1 MFKNGFFSKQFKRL
15 IKENNSEK
23 GSAKTTFYRSHYLK
37 KQPDGDDL
45 WSTKIDGLVVT
56 GKLENIKK
64 SVDSWCDNKIV
75 IPPDSFE
82 SLPGRPTNRQVVEY
96 KGFKIINDKGGEK
109 DWYVTHKGK
118 LLKGSR
124 VAIEN
129 KIDQAIQ
136 RLQARKEAMVSKS
149 IKMANNIDKRAS

>member
-1 MFKNGFFSKQFKRL
+1 MRLKKDKNS
-15 IKENNSEK
+15 NK

-45 WSTKIDGLVVT
+45 WGTKIDGLVVT
-56 GKLENIKK
+56 GKMENVKK
-64 SVDSWCDNKIV
+64 SIDSWCDNKIV

-82 SLPGRPTNRQVVEY
+82 SLPGRPTDRQVVEY

-109 DWYVTHKGK
+109 DWYVTHKGR

-124 VAIEN
+124 IAIEN

-136 RLQARKEAMVSKS
+136 RVQAKKEAMVAKS
-149 IKMANNIDKRAS
+149 IKMAANSGKASSESR

>member
-1 MFKNGFFSKQFKRL
+1 MSKNGFFSNLFKNL
-15 IKENNSEK
+15 KKENNKNS
-23 GSAKTTFYRSHYLK
+23 GGANTTFYRSHYLK
-37 KQPDGDDL
+37 RQAEGEDL
-45 WSTKIDGLVVT
+45 WGTKIDGLVVT
-56 GKLENIKK
+56 GKLENIQK

-82 SLPGRPTNRQVVEY
+82 SIPGRPTNRQLVEY

-124 VAIEN
+124 AAIEN
-129 KIDQAIQ
+129 KIDQAIH
-136 RLQARKEAMVSKS
+136 LAKARKDAMVAKS
-149 IKMANNIDKRAS
+149 IRMANNTEKSAS